1 MALRLVRWSAAACQS
16 ETTAWIRTLT
26 SRPQGYPQQTATFF
40 HFPSLF
46 WTFPILDYISRLV
59 TGASLNSH
67 KLLSAR
73 CLPCLACI
81 VNVSCWYWN
90 YSSVE
95 EFLRLLC
102 SMVSVKAPVR
112 ILLPIFDYFPWSF
125 YHESANQ
132 GVIFLSSPASTDFC
146 LAFPQ
151 PINHTTKTCTWKGDK
166 EPSLA
171 FNYFNLGTICCETL
185 QMELW
190 SYLNQKSESTA
201 LLHMPAMLGHN

>member
-1 MALRLVRWSAAACQS
+1 MALGLLSSSTAACQS
-16 ETTAWIRTLT
+16 EATSWIWTLT
-26 SRPQGYPQQTATFF
+26 SRLQGYPQQTSPFF
-40 HFPSLF
+40 PFPCVL
-46 WTFPILDYISRLV
+46 WTFPLLRYVSRLV
-59 TGASLNSH
+59 TEASPNSH
-67 KLLSAR
+67 KFLSAR
-73 CLPCLACI
+73 CLPCLIWI
-81 VNVSCWYWN
+81 VNVSCWYWI
-90 YSSVE
+90 YRSVE

-112 ILLPIFDYFPWSF
+112 ILLPIFDYVSWSF

-132 GVIFLSSPASTDFC
+132 DVIFLSSPGSTDFC
-146 LAFPQ
+146 LTFPH
-151 PINHTTKTCTWKGDK
+151 PINHTTKTCTWKRDK

-171 FNYFNLGTICCETL
+171 FNYFNLGIICCETL